1 MALKL
6 SIPRDD
12 VSGVS
17 PPTLAAVAPDWVE
30 LTQRKLGFLAAKDA
44 LVARASELQKALNAN
59 ANALWFEQNR
69 RPDRAPPQPVKAS
82 DRAAALLGPKYTPAP
97 RQPET
102 IGQNEPLGIA
112 EMRKVSG
119 EIAAIDEALALLEPQ
134 LVRARIEGSDRLWA
148 MLRPEYREI
157 AGRICDALI
166 DLGRAQLEHEKF
178 LYMHRSAAIARLR
191 PIHGTGSLGDPCD
204 PASELRRMLQWA
216 CECGHFAAAKI
227 PAAEWK
233 RPAERES
240 FARQ

>member
-6 SIPRDD
+6 SVPRDNIT
-12 VSGVS
+12 GIS
-17 PPTLAAVAPDWVE
+17 PNGPTLAAVAPDWVE
-30 LTQRKLGFLAAKDA
+30 LTQRKLGLLAEKDA
-44 LVARASELQKALNAN
+44 LCARGAELQKTVN

-69 RPDRAPPQPVKAS
+69 RPDSAPPQPVKAS

-102 IGQNEPLGIA
+102 IGQKEPTGIA
-112 EMRKVSG
+112 EMRKVRI
-119 EIAAIDEALALLEPQ
+119 EIEALDEALALIEPQ
-134 LVRARIEGSDRLWA
+134 LLRARIEGSDRLWA

-157 AGRICDALI
+157 TGRICAALI
-166 DLGRAQLEHEKF
+166 ELGRAHLEQEKF
-178 LYMHRSAAIARLR
+178 LYMHRSAAVARLR

-216 CECGHFAAAKI
+216 CECGHFDAAKI